1 MMETKTLLRDQI
13 ERDLKELGRVKVGSE
28 EYQKGADGIQKLVNS
43 LNEMEKNDIERRNF
57 DVKLESDEALRVKE
71 LDTDKKDRLIKN
83 VINFGLGA
91 ASLVVLVWG
100 TKVNW
105 RYEKEGYIPSTNPGR
120 MFVNGFNTL
129 LNKKR

>member
-13 ERDLKELGRVKVGSE
+13 ERDIKELGRAKMGSE
-28 EYQKGADGIQKLVNS
+28 EYQKGADGLQKLISS

-71 LDTDKKDRLIKN
+71 LDTDKKDRLIRN
-83 VINFGLGA
+83 GLMA
-91 ASLVVLVWG
+91 LNIIASLGVLVWG